1 MDATLSRRLES
12 CNKEM
17 LKLRKE
23 LDESHNS
30 YKIFEDISAL
40 LRSVERLY
48 DRLMHFLE
56 NEGPSSVREEVL
68 EFYFEISH
76 FLYIYELM
84 DDKYIIYAFKN
95 RDEFVLRL
103 FCVDPSGNLSECMR
117 KGVSSILFSATLLP
131 IQYYKSLLGGEET
144 DYEVYANSTFD
155 PNKRGLYLAEGVTT
169 RYTERGKAQ
178 YEKIAGYIHEIVSAR
193 EGRYMV
199 FFPSYSFLDNVFD
212 SYNECYG
219 DDDIRLLI
227 QNDRMSEK
235 EREDF
240 LAEFSASDEMNAK
253 SSLLGFC
260 VLGGI
265 FSEGIDLQG
274 ESLIGSI
281 IVGTGI
287 PMVCEENELIKKY
300 FDDID
305 GEGMKYAYIY
315 PGFNKVL
322 QAAGRVIRTHEDTG
336 IVALLDYR
344 FGYSSYRQ
352 LFPKEWKN
360 IKRVS
365 IDTVSRELD
374 LFWNA

>member
-1 MDATLSRRLES
+1 M
-12 CNKEM
+12 
-17 LKLRKE
+17 
-23 LDESHNS
+23 
-30 YKIFEDISAL
+30 
-40 LRSVERLY
+40 
-48 DRLMHFLE
+48 
-56 NEGPSSVREEVL
+56 
-68 EFYFEISH
+68 
-76 FLYIYELM
+76 
-84 DDKYIIYAFKN
+84 
-95 RDEFVLRL
+95 
-103 FCVDPSGNLSECMR
+103 
-117 KGVSSILFSATLLP
+117 
-131 IQYYKSLLGGEET
+131 GGEET

-155 PNKRGLYLAEGVTT
+155 PSKRGLYLAEGVTT
-169 RYTERGKAQ
+169 RYTERGQAQ

-193 EGRYMV
+193 NGRYMV
-199 FFPSYSFLDNVFD
+199 FFPSYGFLDNVFE
-212 SYNECYG
+212 SYTKRYG

-240 LAEFSASDEMNAK
+240 LAEFSASDEMNEK

-274 ESLIGSI
+274 DSLIGSI

-344 FGYSSYRQ
+344 FGYSSYRH
-352 LFPKEWKN
+352 LFPREWKN

-365 IDTVSRELD
+365 IDTVFRELE